1 MSEQKPRIAAAAFA
15 TTAAMTTTLDQKPV
29 AEQEPK
35 VAPRGRCH
43 PELRALDALQLTYP
57 GWQLDKQK
65 AEEAHFGE
73 AGLSSFV
80 SVEKQIQAM
89 REKQAAHDAGRM
101 HPNLVAL
108 DTVTW
113 SYPGWQK
120 DKEFAEKSHFYHTG
134 AFESD
139 IMKMR
144 KKQEMHNGNRSHP
157 NLQALDALH
166 LTYPGWQNDRA
177 KAEWTHCE
185 YPLLFA
191 SDLERM
197 EHKKQLHDGNRT
209 HANIRALDAL
219 QLTYPGWQ
227 LDKKRAEKAHIGEGL
242 SSFVKVEVQIEGM
255 RKKQTV
261 YDGGRTHPNL
271 VALDTVKWSY
281 PGWQKDK
288 EFAEESHFYYPNI
301 FGSEIEKMQK
311 KQEMHTG
318 NRTHPH
324 L

>member
-1 MSEQKPRIAAAAFA
+1 MSEQNPRIAAAAFA

-29 AEQEPK
+29 AEQKPK

-101 HPNLVAL
+101 HPNLAAL

-120 DKEFAEKSHFYHTG
+120 DKESAEKSHFYHTG

-227 LDKKRAEKAHIGEGL
+227 LDKERAEKAHIGEGL